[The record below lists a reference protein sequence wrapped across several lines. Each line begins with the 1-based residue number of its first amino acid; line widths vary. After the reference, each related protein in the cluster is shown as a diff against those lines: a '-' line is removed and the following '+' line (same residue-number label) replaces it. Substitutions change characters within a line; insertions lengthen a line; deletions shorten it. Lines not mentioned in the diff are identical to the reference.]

1 MDSFPLLIARHPLG
15 VFCAFAAVA
24 VTLAVCTWLLVR
36 RLRRPLWDRLR
47 AGWHL
52 GAGRWSPLARLRM
65 PAAWQGGPLLLDL
78 LMGFVLVLAA
88 VALFFELA
96 DEIGLDEGLGR
107 FDVALATEL
116 ARSVSR
122 ESLVYFAAV
131 THLADAPVQWG
142 IALVVGIVLLLL
154 KRRLL
159 AGAWIAAVA
168 GNGLM
173 NRALKSLF
181 ERTRP
186 LHEHGLTLEHGWS
199 FPSGH
204 TSGAVAIYGMLAYLG
219 IRATPPAWHLPIV
232 VTALVT
238 ILLVGFSRI
247 VLQVHYLSD
256 VLAALVSG
264 GSWLLVCITAAHVVS
279 VHHGYRPATPSSPA

>member
-1 MDSFPLLIARHPLG
+1 MDSFPGLIARHPLETFG
-15 VFCAFAAVA
+15 VFAAVA
-24 VTLAVCTWLLVR
+24 VTLAMSVWLLVR

-47 AGWHL
+47 ALWHL
-52 GAGRWSPLARLRM
+52 GAGRWTRLARLRM

-78 LMGFVLVLAA
+78 VMGFALVLLA

-107 FDVALATEL
+107 FDVQLASEL

-122 ESLVYFAAV
+122 ETLVFFGTV
-131 THLADAPVQWG
+131 THLADAPVQWAIG
-142 IALVVGIVLLLL
+142 LVVGIGLLLRR
-154 KRRLL
+154 RRLL
-159 AGAWIAAVA
+159 AAAWFAAVA

-173 NRALKSLF
+173 NRVLKALF

-186 LHEHGLTLEHGWS
+186 LHEHGVTLEHGWS

-204 TSGAVAIYGMLAYLG
+204 TSGAVVIYGMLAYLG
-219 IRATPPAWHLPIV
+219 IRAAPPVWHLPI
-232 VTALVT
+232 ALLSLVT
-238 ILLVGFSRI
+238 ILLVGYSRI

-264 GSWLLVCITAAHVVS
+264 GSWLLVCITAAHVVR
-279 VHHGYRPATPSSPA
+279 VHHVYRPAASAP

>member
-1 MDSFPLLIARHPLG
+1 MESLPRLVALHPVE
-15 VFCAFAAVA
+15 VFFALAACAVLVA
-24 VTLAVCTWLLVR
+24 VSVWLT
-36 RLRRPLWDRLR
+36 LRRIR
-47 AGWHL
+47 APVWALLSSGWQRV
-52 GAGRWSPLARLRM
+52 AGQGSHLARLRT

-78 LMGFVLVLAA
+78 LIGFVVVLSA

-107 FDVALATEL
+107 FDVALAGEL
-116 ARSVSR
+116 AKSASR
-122 ESLVYFAAV
+122 TTLGFFATV

-142 IALVVGIVLLLL
+142 IGAVVAVGLLVSG
-154 KRRLL
+154 RRLL
-159 AGAWIAAVA
+159 AATWIAAVA
-168 GNGLM
+168 GNGMM
-173 NRALKSLF
+173 NRTLKALF

-204 TSGAVAIYGMLAYLG
+204 ASGAVVIYGMLAYLG
-219 IRATPPAWHLPIV
+219 TRAAPPAWHLPIV
-232 VTALVT
+232 SSALVVV
-238 ILLVGFSRI
+238 LLVGYSRI

-264 GSWLLVCITAAHVVS
+264 GTWLMVCITAARVVR
-279 VHHGYRPATPSSPA
+279 VHHAYKAPG

>member
-1 MDSFPLLIARHPLG
+1 MDSLPRLIALYPVE
-15 VFCAFAAVA
+15 VFLAFGLVA
-24 VTLAVCTWLLVR
+24 VTAAVSVWLLLR
-36 RLRRPLWDRLR
+36 RLREPLWNVLRAVWQRATGRWVPLSRLR
-47 AGWHL
+47 T
-52 GAGRWSPLARLRM
+52 

-78 LMGFVLVLAA
+78 LLGFLIVLVA
-88 VALFFELA
+88 VSVFFEIA

-116 ARSVSR
+116 SR
-122 ESLVYFAAV
+122 ALSRQTLTFFATV
-131 THLADAPVQWG
+131 THLGDAVVQWALG
-142 IALVVGIVLLLL
+142 AIVALVLIVRG
-154 KRRLL
+154 RRLL
-159 AGAWIAAVA
+159 AASWLAAVA

-173 NRALKSLF
+173 NRLLKALF

-204 TSGAVAIYGMLAYLG
+204 TSGAVVIYGMLAYLG
-219 IRATPPAWHLPIV
+219 IRAAPPAWHLPITLSALLV
-232 VTALVT
+232 V
-238 ILLVGFSRI
+238 LLVGYSRI

-264 GSWLLVCITAAHVVS
+264 GTWLMVCITAAHVVR
-279 VHHGYRPATPSSPA
+279 VHREYRPGTA